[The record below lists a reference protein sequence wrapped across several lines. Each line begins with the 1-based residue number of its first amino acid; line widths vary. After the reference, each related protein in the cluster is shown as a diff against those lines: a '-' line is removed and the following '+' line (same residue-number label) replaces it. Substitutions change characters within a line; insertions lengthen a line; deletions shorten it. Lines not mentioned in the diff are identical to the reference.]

1 MDTLLLRILMPL
13 HILTVRRIPTA
24 RRINLFMH
32 SRLTATAAESVSDLA
47 TITAPGTMA
56 VTAGT
61 TAVTAGTTAVI
72 VGIMVE
78 TTADITVAMVDT
90 TVDMAGTTVVTT
102 DITESME
109 VNDLCG
115 LVRLGKFNLPS
126 LPDES

>member
-1 MDTLLLRILMPL
+1 MVMLP
-13 HILTVRRIPTA
+13 RRIPTA
-24 RRINLFMH
+24 HRINLFMH

-61 TAVTAGTTAVI
+61 TAVTAVITEVI

-78 TTADITVAMVDT
+78 TMADITVAKADITVAMVDT
-90 TVDMAGTTVVTT
+90 TVAMV

-126 LPDES
+126 LPVESYEPAGR